1 MPLGVSIT
9 FHIVA
14 YSNDTY
20 TGTNRK
26 REREREL
33 CNDEIGQGAIE

>member
-1 MPLGVSIT
+1 MPLEVSIT

-20 TGTNRK
+20 TGTK
-26 REREREL
+26 RNREREL
-33 CNDEIGQGAIE
+33 CNDEIGQGAIELS